1 MRQYERNDVIIDQ
14 CTECGGIFLDR
25 GELERLAQA
34 EANYYNP
41 QAAQPLP
48 PRPHDDEPRRY
59 VERREGSGS
68 RDDRGPRDDRGYR
81 DGRDDRDGGHRDD
94 RVRRDDRDRGYRD
107 DPDRR
112 YRDDRDDR
120 GFRDER
126 DYRRD
131 RDHDPRYGSG
141 AGRYG
146 KRRKKEGFFGELMD
160 LLD

>member
-34 EANYYNP
+34 EANFYNP

-48 PRPHDDEPRRY
+48 PRETDDRRY
-59 VERREGSGS
+59 
-68 RDDRGPRDDRGYR
+68 DDRRSDDRRSDDRRSDDRPQRPIDRDYDRPPRYSDDRDYRGDRDDRGYR
-81 DGRDDRDGGHRDD
+81 QDRD
-94 RVRRDDRDRGYRD
+94 YN
-107 DPDRR
+107 
-112 YRDDRDDR
+112 
-120 GFRDER
+120 
-126 DYRRD
+126 
-131 RDHDPRYGSG
+131 PRYDR
-141 AGRYG
+141 GRYG

>member
-48 PRPHDDEPRRY
+48 PRPHDDEHRRY
-59 VERREGSGS
+59 VERREEHGA
-68 RDDRGPRDDRGYR
+68 RDDRGYR
-81 DGRDDRDGGHRDD
+81 DGRDRDGRDRDDRDG
-94 RVRRDDRDRGYRD
+94 RDDRDRGYRD

-112 YRDDRDDR
+112 YREDR
-120 GFRDER
+120 GFRDDRGYRDDR

-141 AGRYG
+141 SGRYG